1 MRLKFLLY
9 PVSKSSSILV
19 GRENGVVWL
28 KLEGRGTFENSKC
41 VKDFVQRMISKGNSE
56 FVLDL
61 EKCELMDSTFMGTL
75 ASVAFSLRDLERGL
89 LRVVRANTRNFSLL
103 EGLGLDHLFQV
114 EPEPA
119 APLPPALQKAGMP
132 GLAPEEQRITILEAH
147 EALIDANP
155 RNAVR
160 FQDVIEYLRQEIT
173 EGEPY
178 P

>member
-1 MRLKFLLY
+1 
-9 PVSKSSSILV
+9 VSKSSSILV
-19 GRENGVVWL
+19 GSENGTVWM

-41 VKDFVQRMISKGNSE
+41 VKEFVQRMISKGHND

-75 ASVAFSLRDLERGL
+75 ASVAFSLRDLESGL

-114 EPEPA
+114 EPEPSP
-119 APLPPALQKAGMP
+119 PLPPALHKAGIP
-132 GLAPEEQRITILEAH
+132 GSAPDEQRLAILEAH
-147 EALIDANP
+147 EALIDADP

-160 FQDVIEYLRQEIT
+160 FQDVIEYLRQEIA
-173 EGEPY
+173 EGGPEGSR
-178 P
+178 

>member
-1 MRLKFLLY
+1 
-9 PVSKSSSILV
+9 VSKSSSILV
-19 GRENGVVWL
+19 GSENGTVWM

-41 VKDFVQRMISKGNSE
+41 VKEFVQRMIFKGHND

-75 ASVAFSLRDLERGL
+75 ASVAFSLRDLESGL

-114 EPEPA
+114 EPEPS
-119 APLPPALQKAGMP
+119 PSLPPALHKAGIP
-132 GLAPEEQRITILEAH
+132 GSAPDEQRLAILEAH
-147 EALIDANP
+147 EALIDADP

-160 FQDVIEYLRQEIT
+160 FQDVIEYLRQEIA
-173 EGEPY
+173 EGGPEGSH
-178 P
+178 

>member
-1 MRLKFLLY
+1 M
-9 PVSKSSSILV
+9 SKSSSILV
-19 GRENGVVWL
+19 GSENGIVWM

-41 VKDFVQRMISKGNSE
+41 VKEFVQRMISKGHSD

-114 EPEPA
+114 EPEPF

-132 GLAPEEQRITILEAH
+132 GLGPEEQRIAILEAH
-147 EALIDANP
+147 EALIDADP

-173 EGEPY
+173 EG
-178 P
+178 

>member
-1 MRLKFLLY
+1 M
-9 PVSKSSSILV
+9 
-19 GRENGVVWL
+19 

-41 VKDFVQRMISKGNSE
+41 VKEFVQRMISKGHND

-75 ASVAFSLRDLERGL
+75 ASVAFSLRDLESGL

-114 EPEPA
+114 EPEPS
-119 APLPPALQKAGMP
+119 PSLPPALHKAGIP
-132 GLAPEEQRITILEAH
+132 GSAPDEQRLAILEAH
-147 EALIDANP
+147 EALIDADP

-160 FQDVIEYLRQEIT
+160 FQDVIEYLRLEIA
-173 EGEPY
+173 EGGPEGSH
-178 P
+178 

>member
-1 MRLKFLLY
+1 M
-9 PVSKSSSILV
+9 
-19 GRENGVVWL
+19 

-41 VKDFVQRMISKGNSE
+41 VKEFVQRMISKGHND

-75 ASVAFSLRDLERGL
+75 ASVAFSLRDLESGL

-114 EPEPA
+114 EPEPS
-119 APLPPALQKAGMP
+119 PSLPPALHKAGIP
-132 GLAPEEQRITILEAH
+132 GSAPDEQRLAILEAH
-147 EALIDANP
+147 EALIDADP

-160 FQDVIEYLRQEIT
+160 FQDVIEYLRQEIA
-173 EGEPY
+173 EGGPEGSH
-178 P
+178 

>member
-1 MRLKFLLY
+1 M
-9 PVSKSSSILV
+9 
-19 GRENGVVWL
+19 

-41 VKDFVQRMISKGNSE
+41 VKEFVQRMISKGHND

-75 ASVAFSLRDLERGL
+75 ASVAFSLRDLESGL

-114 EPEPA
+114 EPEPS
-119 APLPPALQKAGMP
+119 PSLPPALHKAGIL
-132 GLAPEEQRITILEAH
+132 GSAPDEQRLAILEAH
-147 EALIDANP
+147 EALIDADP

-160 FQDVIEYLRQEIT
+160 FQDVIEYLRQEIA
-173 EGEPY
+173 EGGPEGSH
-178 P
+178 

>member
-1 MRLKFLLY
+1 M
-9 PVSKSSSILV
+9 
-19 GRENGVVWL
+19 

-41 VKDFVQRMISKGNSE
+41 VKEFVQRMISKGHND

-75 ASVAFSLRDLERGL
+75 ASVAFSLRDLESGL

-114 EPEPA
+114 EPEPS
-119 APLPPALQKAGMP
+119 PSVPPALHKAGIP
-132 GLAPEEQRITILEAH
+132 GSAPDEQRLAILEAH
-147 EALIDANP
+147 EALIDADP

-160 FQDVIEYLRQEIT
+160 FQDVIEYLRQEIA
-173 EGEPY
+173 EGGPEGSH
-178 P
+178 

>member
-1 MRLKFLLY
+1 M
-9 PVSKSSSILV
+9 
-19 GRENGVVWL
+19 

-41 VKDFVQRMISKGNSE
+41 VKEFVQRMISKGHND

-75 ASVAFSLRDLERGL
+75 ASVAFSLRDLESGL

-114 EPEPA
+114 EPEPS
-119 APLPPALQKAGMP
+119 PSLPPSLHKAGIP
-132 GLAPEEQRITILEAH
+132 GSAPDEQRLAILEAH
-147 EALIDANP
+147 EALIDADP

-160 FQDVIEYLRQEIT
+160 FQDVIEYLRQEIA
-173 EGEPY
+173 EGGPEGSH
-178 P
+178 

>member
-1 MRLKFLLY
+1 M
-9 PVSKSSSILV
+9 SKSSFILV
-19 GRENGVVWL
+19 GSENGIVWM

-41 VKDFVQRMISKGNSE
+41 VKEFVQRMISKGHSD

-114 EPEPA
+114 EPEPS
-119 APLPPALQKAGMP
+119 APLPPALQKAGIP
-132 GLAPEEQRITILEAH
+132 GSAPEEQRIAILEAH
-147 EALIDANP
+147 EALIDADP

-173 EGEPY
+173 EGEPSA
-178 P
+178 

>member
-1 MRLKFLLY
+1 M
-9 PVSKSSSILV
+9 
-19 GRENGVVWL
+19 

-41 VKDFVQRMISKGNSE
+41 VKEFVQRMISKGHND

-75 ASVAFSLRDLERGL
+75 ASVAFSLRDLESGL

-114 EPEPA
+114 EPEPS
-119 APLPPALQKAGMP
+119 PSLPPALHKAGIP
-132 GLAPEEQRITILEAH
+132 GSAPDEQRLAILEAH
-147 EALIDANP
+147 EALIDADP

-160 FQDVIEYLRQEIT
+160 FQDVIEYLRLEIA
-173 EGEPY
+173 EGGPEGSR
-178 P
+178 